1 MRCRSRA
8 PGRTAEVEAGVHVHV
23 HVDDHVDVDV
33 HDHGSPD
40 LAADGVESAA
50 P

>member
-23 HVDDHVDVDV
+23 HVDVDA